1 MEKYSLAFSFLPYIS
16 NGLGGT
22 AGSVITDELNNA
34 DKPEEEQKSPEEIGW
49 SAFVAGAMQSLVGG
63 SLGTLWEKTTRGWNI
78 ATTTG
83 ASMIATALWDT
94 LFAGGISFST
104 GTITSIISGE
114 SWKAFLE
121 SIGLSDDNSVK
132 E

>member
-1 MEKYSLAFSFLPYIS
+1 M
-16 NGLGGT
+16 
-22 AGSVITDELNNA
+22 
-34 DKPEEEQKSPEEIGW
+34 
-49 SAFVAGAMQSLVGG
+49 AGAMQSLVGG
-63 SLGTLWEKTTRGWNI
+63 SLGTLWENTTGEWNI

-104 GTITSIISGE
+104 GTIASIISGE

-121 SIGLSDDNSVK
+121 SIGLSNDNSVK